1 LIEIIWLRKYLFVK
15 VYLVDYGRNYYAMKV
30 LRKNI
35 VLEGQDLAYVM
46 LERDVLIQSQSNPF
60 IIQLIYAFQNAER
73 LFFLMEVA
81 KGGNFYR
88 LLIKQAPRPFRY
100 ERIVFHSGEIACAL
114 SFLHSKRIVCLE
126 SSLKTIFI
134 RLLFIG
140 LS

>member
-1 LIEIIWLRKYLFVK
+1 
-15 VYLVDYGRNYYAMKV
+15 MKV
-30 LRKNI
+30 LRKNV

-46 LERDVLIQSQSNPF
+46 LERDILIQSQSNPF

-100 ERIVFHSGEIACAL
+100 ERIIFHTGEIACAL
-114 SFLHSKRIVCLE
+114 LFLHSKQIVR
-126 SSLKTIFI
+126 LKFFFFF
-134 RLLFIG
+134 RLKLLTHRLIAILNQRMFLFSMMVI
-140 LS
+140 